1 MADSESGSKARLL
14 LALTVMQHFKK
25 PQRHMKIR
33 ILTTIFLLTG
43 LTTFGQINMVDSTA
57 QVITYWEKG
66 DKQNYSLIAE
76 KIKIKKNDTTS
87 IEVTTYDVEI
97 SVLNANDKSYT
108 IEWFYKNIATN
119 SLNPTVQ
126 KLMNITK
133 DMKVVY
139 KTDELGVFIEVV
151 NWKEIKSYIQKAT
164 STLRQDFKDIP
175 EMDKVLKQIEA
186 TYSTKEAIE
195 SASIKDIQQFHTFH
209 GAKYKLG
216 EVLEGQLKV
225 PNIYGAEPF
234 DSDFTVYLDEIN
246 EEDNN
251 FIMRATQEVNK
262 EQLTNATFDY
272 LTTMAKNMKVDPP
285 KREDLKDLTNETL
298 TASRIHGTG
307 WVIYSVQTT
316 TVTSDN
322 ITNIEERII
331 EIK

>member
-1 MADSESGSKARLL
+1 
-14 LALTVMQHFKK
+14 
-25 PQRHMKIR
+25 MKHR
-33 ILTTIFLLTG
+33 ILTTFFLLTG
-43 LTTFGQINMVDSTA
+43 LTTFGQIIMSDSTA
-57 QVITYWEKG
+57 QVITYWDKGEKQ
-66 DKQNYSLIAE
+66 KYYITAE
-76 KIKIKKNDTTS
+76 KIKVKGTDTTS
-87 IEVTTYDVEI
+87 REITTYDVEI
-97 SVLNANDKSYT
+97 TVLKADDKSYT
-108 IEWFYKNIATN
+108 IEWLYKNITN
-119 SLNPTVQ
+119 NSENPTVQ

-139 KTDELGVFIEVV
+139 KTDELGVFVEVV
-151 NWKEIKSYIQKAT
+151 NWKEIKAYIQKAI
-164 STLRQDFKDIP
+164 STLSKDFKELP
-175 EMDKVLKQIEA
+175 EMNKVLKQIEA

-225 PNIYGAEPF
+225 PNIYGTEPF

-262 EQLTNATFDY
+262 EQLTNATFNY
-272 LTTMAKNMKVDPP
+272 LTSMAKNMKVDPP
-285 KREDLKDLTNETL
+285 KREDLKELSNETL

-322 ITNIEERII
+322 VTNIEERII

>member
-1 MADSESGSKARLL
+1 
-14 LALTVMQHFKK
+14 
-25 PQRHMKIR
+25 MKIR
-33 ILTTIFLLTG
+33 LLTTIFLLKG
-43 LTTFGQINMVDSTA
+43 LTIFGQINMVDSTA

-66 DKQNYSLIAE
+66 DKQNYSLTAKNIR
-76 KIKIKKNDTTS
+76 IKGNDTTS
-87 IEVTTYDVEI
+87 NEVTTYDVEI
-97 SVLNANDKSYT
+97 IVLNANDKSYI
-108 IEWFYKNIATN
+108 IEWLYKNIATN
-119 SLNPTVQ
+119 SLNPSVQ
-126 KLMNITK
+126 KLMNMKK

-151 NWKEIKSYIQKAT
+151 NWKEIKSYIQKTT
-164 STLRQDFKDIP
+164 SALKKDFKDIP

-216 EVLEGQLKV
+216 EVLEVKLKV
-225 PNIYGAEPF
+225 PSIYVKEPF
-234 DSDFTVYLDEIN
+234 DSDVTVYLDEIN

-272 LTTMAKNMKVDPP
+272 LTTLAKNMKVDPP
-285 KREDLKDLTNETL
+285 KLEDLKDLTNETL

-316 TVTSDN
+316 IVNSGDT
-322 ITNIEERII
+322 TNIEERII